1 MFNRERRTV
10 TIDGQDI
17 VLVELSADDMARLMS
32 IEDDNEQTREM
43 LAASVESPA
52 VTAADVGS
60 WPSRIV
66 TQILNESLGLNGLS
80 SEGN

>member
-17 VLVELSADDMARLMS
+17 VLVELSADDMARLTS
-32 IEDDNEQTREM
+32 FEDDNEQTREM
-43 LAASVESPA
+43 LAASIESPS
-52 VTAADVGS
+52 VTTDDVGQ

-66 TQILNESLGLNGLS
+66 NQILTDALKLNGLGA
-80 SEGN
+80 EGN